1 MATANLKAREFYNSI
16 KGRPKRLL
24 ILKTK
29 EIYWLIPGSLFVRVR
44 TRCSYAARALFVRCS
59 RVVRALFVRCSYERE
74 LTRELRDAPVCPTPT
89 SQ

>member
-1 MATANLKAREFYNSI
+1 MYMATANLKVREFYNSI

-44 TRCSYAARALFVRCS
+44 TRFSYAARPLFVRFSCAAVLAKCQRAGDKS
-59 RVVRALFVRCSYERE
+59 EKPRV
-74 LTRELRDAPVCPTPT
+74 
-89 SQ
+89 